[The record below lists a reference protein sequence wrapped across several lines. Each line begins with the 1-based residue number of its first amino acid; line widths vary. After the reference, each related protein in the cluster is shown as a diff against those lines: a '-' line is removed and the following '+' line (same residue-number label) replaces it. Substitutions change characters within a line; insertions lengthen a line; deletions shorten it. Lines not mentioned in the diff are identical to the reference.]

1 MNAKKFQ
8 INVQEY
14 KLSSFS
20 DFVELIRLRVAI
32 YHNARVCGQWTI
44 GSHAEGSTCFHMVTQ
59 GDCRLTLPS
68 EGEWILQEGDLVIF
82 PREVAHTMVPLADFE
97 GPQEH
102 LVIADAQDRPGT
114 SMLCGEVK
122 FQHQGSQA
130 LLNALPT
137 VFVIER
143 NASSTWLDHLY
154 ELIVAESLFI
164 REASSPILDRLCE
177 LLMAYALRHFVEHKE
192 HNIGLLALFADK
204 RIGKALAAIHKDPSA
219 PWGLVPLAEH
229 AGMSRTQFANTFKKL
244 STWTPMQYLAW
255 WRMQLA
261 WRYLRAGESVA
272 EVADKVG
279 YLSEAAFSRSFRKH
293 FDESAGAVRRAGLY
307 GQ

>member
-1 MNAKKFQ
+1 
-8 INVQEY
+8 
-14 KLSSFS
+14 
-20 DFVELIRLRVAI
+20 RLRVAI
-32 YHNARVCGQWTI
+32 YHNARVCGQWKI
-44 GSHAEGSTCFHMVTQ
+44 GPHSDGSTCFHMVTQ
-59 GDCRLTLPS
+59 GDCRLTVPS

-82 PREVAHTMVPLADFE
+82 PREVSHTMVPLADFE

-102 LVIADAQDRPGT
+102 LLIADAQDRPGT

-122 FQHQGSQA
+122 FQHQSSQA

-143 NASSTWLDHLY
+143 NAATTWLDHLY
-154 ELIVAESLFI
+154 QLIVAESLII
-164 REASSPILDRLCE
+164 REASSAILDRLCE
-177 LLMAYALRHFVEHKE
+177 LLVAYALRHFVEHE
-192 HNIGLLALFADK
+192 ERNIGLLALFADK
-204 RIGKALAAIHKDPSA
+204 RIGKALEAIHKDPSA
-219 PWGLVPLAEH
+219 QWGLVSLAEH
-229 AGMSRTQFANTFKKL
+229 AGMSRTQFANTFKAL

-272 EVADKVG
+272 GVADKVG

-293 FDESAGAVRRAGLY
+293 FDQSAGAVRRAGADDYPALY
-307 GQ
+307 STQRLSSE